1 MSATGVNPG
10 ERTIALFARRPAP
23 QVHMLA
29 DQFHAAAAVCS
40 TYAAL
45 NAVSA
50 DLWRAHGSGLI
61 PDDAAQAA
69 AEAIQARR
77 RALGAKLAQRAENA
91 PTAFSAPRRAVPR
104 SPDRE
109 ASIRRR
115 RSVAASGA
123 LPSRIACQF
132 TQAENA
138 VLSVIAT
145 ECRRCGSCCSWPVDR
160 IAALA
165 GVSRRTAQYAIRAA
179 ERLGLIA
186 VKARPRPGAKSDTNI
201 IRIVSRDWIAWLKR
215 SGHRVQINACLEYE
229 LSKSV
234 VPQPRLVPQRDL
246 WQHSRRRY
254 NDTSP

>member
-1 MSATGVNPG
+1 
-10 ERTIALFARRPAP
+10 
-23 QVHMLA
+23 MLA
-29 DQFHAAAAVCS
+29 EQFHAAAAVS
-40 TYAAL
+40 GTYAAL

-50 DLWRAHGSGLI
+50 DLWKAHGSGLI

-91 PTAFSAPRRAVPR
+91 PTAFSGLRRAVPR

-138 VLSVIAT
+138 VLSVIAA
-145 ECRRCGSCCSWPVDR
+145 ECRRSGSCSWPVDR

-165 GVSRRTAQYAIRAA
+165 GAARRTAQYAIRAA

-186 VKARPRPGAKSDTNI
+186 VKARPRPGMKSDTNI
-201 IRIVSRDWIAWLKR
+201 IRIISADWTAWLKLP
-215 SGHRVQINACLEYE
+215 GDRVQNAAHHEYK

-234 VPQPRLVPQRDL
+234 LAQARMVTQRNL
-246 WQHSRRRY
+246 WQYSRRRY
-254 NDTSP
+254 NDTTP